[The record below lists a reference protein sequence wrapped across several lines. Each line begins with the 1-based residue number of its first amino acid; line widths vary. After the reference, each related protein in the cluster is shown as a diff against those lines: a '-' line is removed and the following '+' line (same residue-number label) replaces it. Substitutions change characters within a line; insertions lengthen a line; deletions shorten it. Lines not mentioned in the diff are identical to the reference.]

1 MSDTGS
7 SALRRMI
14 GAARRVPAHGS
25 VRVEDALG
33 LALSR
38 AGQEAARTALSVGA
52 VRSAVTPL
60 GGLGAVLPADGLW
73 VLLQGP
79 YRLRGVLGLDASL
92 LTGMGQAL
100 TTGRVHAGGG
110 GARVATQTDALLL
123 RRFLTVVLETLARR
137 LDDPAA
143 GGWASGYQPRD
154 RVADAARLPHL
165 LSDMPYRVLTCDVDM
180 ADGTRSGVFVLALPE
195 VSATAQADDPRE
207 AERAAFS
214 AALKRVLAEAP
225 AELEAVLFRMS
236 LPLDTVSGFAP
247 DMVLP
252 LPRHAVS
259 EVVLQG
265 CDGRPVAMARL
276 GQSRGARAVKLV
288 PISVGTEEEDPAVS
302 GTAADPDSPSAPVPA
317 IVPQR
322 TG

>member
-14 GAARRVPAHGS
+14 GAARRAPAHGS
-25 VRVEDALG
+25 VRAEDALG

-38 AGQEAARTALSVGA
+38 AGQEAARTTLSVGA

-60 GGLGAVLPADGLW
+60 GGLGALLPAGGLW

-79 YRLRGVLGLDASL
+79 HRLRGVLGLDAGL
-92 LTGMGQAL
+92 LTGVVQAL
-100 TTGRVHAGGG
+100 TTGQVRAGGTA
-110 GARVATQTDALLL
+110 ARVATQTDALLL
-123 RRFLTVVLETLARR
+123 RRFLTVVLDTLARR
-137 LDDPAA
+137 LDGPAA
-143 GGWASGYQPRD
+143 GGWADGYQPRD
-154 RVADAARLPHL
+154 LVADAARLPHL
-165 LSDMPYRVLTCDVDM
+165 LSDMPYRVLSCDVDL
-180 ADGTRSGVFVLALPE
+180 AEGTRSGVFVLALPE

-259 EVVLQG
+259 EVVLQD

-288 PISVGTEEEDPAVS
+288 PLSARKAEDDPAMQ
-302 GTAADPDSPSAPVPA
+302 GTAADLESPSASVPA
-317 IVPQR
+317 ILPGQA
-322 TG
+322 G